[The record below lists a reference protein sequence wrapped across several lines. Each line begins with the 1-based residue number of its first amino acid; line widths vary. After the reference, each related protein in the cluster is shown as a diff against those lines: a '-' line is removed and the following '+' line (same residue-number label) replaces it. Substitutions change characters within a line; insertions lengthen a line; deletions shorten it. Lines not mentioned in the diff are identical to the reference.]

1 MLDFFTS
8 KRTKICLLWKKIS
21 DQHIG
26 VFNGSSLPRAMR
38 IAVINLHICFFEKDI
53 LSGRV
58 LTALSSW
65 IPVPVS
71 VQIKG
76 FEETLNEEN
85 SKADSIISN
94 IPFGNFRVFD
104 KVNNDE

>member
-1 MLDFFTS
+1 
-8 KRTKICLLWKKIS
+8 LLWKKIS

-38 IAVINLHICFFEKDI
+38 IAGIHLHICFFKKDI

-58 LTALSSW
+58 LTALSSS

-71 VQIKG
+71 VKMKG
-76 FEETLNEEN
+76 FEETLNEKNCKE
-85 SKADSIISN
+85 DSIISN

-104 KVNNDE
+104 KVINAQLLFWKEFR